1 MKIRRTTG
9 FDLVRV
15 ARFYA
20 LQALERIAAPGAI
33 AVEPIAT
40 APAMLFLVPPGSS
53 SEWNV
58 PRTTVL
64 VEGSLVL
71 PSEERRSPP
80 GAYWLIPPSHGRLH
94 TDVHHLRCALEAVLS
109 PPTRRPPIPELIA
122 SLLPGAPL
130 RIPTPPR
137 RPRTRSR
144 GMANARSRESVDM
157 PESTARP
164 TTPEAD
170 SRPLDP
176 LDFATMVVTARSVDN
191 LDDGVPDEDL
201 ETVTLRLRGHLA
213 LLIPELEHRL
223 GRLGET
229 DRARAE
235 AGIGEARRR
244 LDAGPGPLGPG
255 RHAQILG
262 RSVIALCAHLGHG
275 QEIDDA

>member
-1 MKIRRTTG
+1 
-9 FDLVRV
+9 
-15 ARFYA
+15 
-20 LQALERIAAPGAI
+20 
-33 AVEPIAT
+33 
-40 APAMLFLVPPGSS
+40 
-53 SEWNV
+53 
-58 PRTTVL
+58 
-64 VEGSLVL
+64 
-71 PSEERRSPP
+71 
-80 GAYWLIPPSHGRLH
+80 
-94 TDVHHLRCALEAVLS
+94 
-109 PPTRRPPIPELIA
+109 
-122 SLLPGAPL
+122 
-130 RIPTPPR
+130 
-137 RPRTRSR
+137 
-144 GMANARSRESVDM
+144 MANARSRESVDM